1 MILPRLPSYLKGSG
15 LDFYVVAFN
24 YDDSEHECDSIIVDD
39 DFGDNYDDGDDEDDD
54 DDDEDDDA
62 GCVRVG

>member
-1 MILPRLPSYLKGSG
+1 M
-15 LDFYVVAFN
+15 DFYVLAFN
-24 YDDSEHECDSIIVDD
+24 DDDSEHECDGIIMDD
-39 DFGDNYDDGDDEDDD
+39 DFDDDYDDGDGDDND